1 MRLRT
6 NLAAIA
12 LMAGAALAGAAAAAP
27 AIEHNEPVV
36 PKGKVTL
43 VAPPNLVASSEDKK
57 PLGANLSGVVLL
69 GKDEAV
75 RTAPASGIDL
85 AGSDRLRN
93 DAHTQAMLKHL
104 IGKPISRK
112 LIAEIQADIARRYRT
127 LGYPF
132 VSLSTP
138 EQEISTGVIQ
148 IRVIEFKAGDVK
160 VTGAKNPAD
169 ASEVAAAVHQKSG
182 EPINAPQ
189 LTQDLTGL
197 NRYPFHQVAAMFTPG
212 QALGTSDLDLQ
223 VKDNRPWQVYA
234 GWNNAGSPSSGKD
247 RYFIGGT
254 IGGLLGKRSLLSMQ
268 RTVVD
273 PQPHS
278 PYQST
283 AFIYSLPIGKQGLI
297 EATLDAVESDQT
309 ANPFVIRLSDLDTS
323 VGYRHYLRPSAD
335 GTVMDVRGG
344 VEYKH
349 EVGKTI
355 FNTVSVFESNFDV
368 YQVYLGAHRSSI
380 TGYAQSDLDLVLHVN
395 PGNISGEGDDAAAI
409 SYSQGRMKGSAYAYA
424 GLTYDR
430 TTRLPFNL
438 SLKTLALA
446 QLASDPLPRSEQ
458 AGLGGFYL
466 VRGYSLDDGAFDSAL
481 VLRNELQWAARS
493 DENGSLRPYVFVDL
507 GHGYDNYTKH
517 GIDLASTGVGTIMY
531 MTDNI
536 SLNAN
541 VAYTLK
547 QGVVTSNHVSTA
559 IVSLNFG
566 F

>member
-1 MRLRT
+1 MWLKGT
-6 NLAAIA
+6 NLAALA
-12 LMAGAALAGAAAAAP
+12 FVAGAALAGTATAQVVERHA
-27 AIEHNEPVV
+27 PVV
-36 PKGKVTL
+36 PQGKVTL
-43 VAPPNLVASSEDKK
+43 TAPPNLVASSQDKK
-57 PLGANLSGVVLL
+57 PLGANLSGVILL

-75 RTAPASGIDL
+75 RANPGAGIDL
-85 AGSDRLRN
+85 SGSNRLRN
-93 DAHTQAMLKHL
+93 DTRTQAMLKHL

-112 LIAEIQADIARRYRT
+112 LIAEIQADVAKRYRT
-127 LGYPF
+127 MGYPF

-148 IRVIEFKAGDVK
+148 IRVIEFSAGDVK

-169 ASEVAAAVHQKSG
+169 ANDVAAAVHQKSG

-212 QALGTSDLDLQ
+212 QGLGTSDLNLQ
-223 VKDNRPWQVYA
+223 VKDSRPWQVYA
-234 GWNNAGSPSSGKD
+234 GWNNAGSRSSGRD
-247 RYFIGGT
+247 RYFVGGT

-283 AFIYSLPIGKQGLI
+283 AVIYSLPIGKRGLI
-297 EATLDAVESDQT
+297 EANLDAVESNQT
-309 ANPFVIRLSDLDTS
+309 ANPFVIRLSNIDAS
-323 VGYRHYLRPSAD
+323 VGYRHLLRTSAN
-335 GTVMDVRGG
+335 GAVMDVRGG
-344 VEYKH
+344 LEYKH
-349 EVGKTI
+349 EVGKTL

-368 YQVYLGAHRSSI
+368 YQVYVGAHRNKI
-380 TGYAQSDLDLVLHVN
+380 TGYGQSDLDLVLHVS
-395 PGNISGEGDDAAAI
+395 PGNLTGESDDAAAI
-409 SYSQGRMKGSAYAYA
+409 SYSQGRMKGSAYTYA
-424 GLTYDR
+424 ALTYDR

-438 SLKTLALA
+438 TLKTLALG
-446 QLASDPLPRSEQ
+446 QVASDPLPRSEQ

-466 VRGYSLDDGAFDSAL
+466 VRGYSLDDGAFDSAV
-481 VLRNELQWAARS
+481 VLRNELQWVAKS

-507 GHGYDNYTKH
+507 GYGHDNYTKRSS
-517 GIDLASTGVGTIMY
+517 DLASTGVGTIMY
-531 MTDNI
+531 MTDNV

-541 VAYTLK
+541 VAYTLRK
-547 QGVVTSNHVSTA
+547 GQVTNAHVSTA
-559 IVSLNFG
+559 TVSLNFG